1 MDAEK
6 NIAAIEMFDAFRWEE
21 RNKIITRDVH
31 GVGGLMNFTHI
42 NWLGS
47 RPASPLHY
55 HGDVMEI
62 HCIIKG
68 RRDTKVYVDGSW
80 EEHVQTGGEAFVVFP
95 GELHV
100 TSTDRHQGPCE
111 LYAVQLNLAE
121 ADDFLGLNPERGRAL
136 CRRLLELKSRHVRLG
151 PDELNLLREAFQR
164 IGNRNP
170 IPERD
175 AGVAH
180 LLCFLYR
187 FLTLSPAPAPVKAPS
202 DERILS
208 ALRYID
214 ENLVEPLPLEALAG
228 VTGYSLSRFKSKFRE
243 EVGQTPAA
251 YITTVRVE
259 RAKEALE
266 RDDTSITD
274 IAYNLGWSSSNYFCA
289 VFKKLTGVSPL
300 QYRRQNRGDGPD

>member
-1 MDAEK
+1 MAPEK
-6 NIAAIEMFDAFRWEE
+6 NIAPIEMFDAFCWEE
-21 RNKIITRDVH
+21 RKKIITRDVH
-31 GVGGLMNFTHI
+31 GISGLGNITHI

-47 RPASPLHY
+47 KPASPPHY
-55 HGDVMEI
+55 HSGVMEI

-80 EEHVQTGGEAFVVFP
+80 EEHAHTGGEAFVVFP
-95 GELHV
+95 GEIHV

-121 ADDFLGLNPERGRAL
+121 ADAFLGLNPERGRAL
-136 CRRLLELKSRHVRLG
+136 CQRLLALKSRHLRLG
-151 PDELNLLREAFQR
+151 PEELNLLRDAFR
-164 IGNRNP
+164 LIGNRNP

-187 FLTLSPAPAPVKAPS
+187 FLALPSSPAPVKAPS
-202 DERILS
+202 DERIQAVLK
-208 ALRYID
+208 YID
-214 ENLVEPLPLEALAG
+214 ENLTEPLPLETLAAL
-228 VTGYSLSRFKSKFRE
+228 TGYSLSHFKAKFRE

-251 YITTVRVE
+251 YVTSSKVE
-259 RAKEALE
+259 RAREALE
-266 RDDTSITD
+266 RGDSSITD

-289 VFKKLTGVSPL
+289 VFKKLTGMSPIE
-300 QYRRQNRGDGPD
+300 YRKQNRAPG